1 MTRHHEDDDDED
13 EDEFLKDG
21 ESIRFPMTFM
31 DAARNQEIKAACDER
46 NAMRNLS
53 PEEQRRI
60 AEKAAYAS
68 ASARRGAVPRRPTT
82 IALTTISTTARK
94 LSVNAI
100 SSASRM
106 HGELALNDLFP
117 PHPARKGYSFVG
129 CRR

>member
-60 AEKAAYAS
+60 AEKAAYDKRVSEAW
-68 ASARRGAVPRRPTT
+68 RGPSQADHDCLDDDFDDSPEAQRERYIKRIT
-82 IALTTISTTARK
+82 
-94 LSVNAI
+94 NAWR
-100 SSASRM
+100 A
-106 HGELALNDLFP
+106 GP
-117 PHPARKGYSFVG
+117 
-129 CRR
+129 